1 MDTND
6 LTYQAKRY
14 LGYAEDIHF
23 DNVYV
28 NETTFEV
35 GFQSRHDNTRLPD
48 CKYYSICDLIERDG
62 LWFKVD
68 KKSIEVIVQ
77 TYFPCE
83 RVKKFV
89 DEAVNCIRDFLIKE
103 RPTQLHS
110 CKLGVGKSSL
120 TFMCFDESVEN
131 AADETSLEECI
142 EDDWED
148 FEALDTYALSSS
160 VSITSEGYKISTDK
174 LTKLALEYIDVTIDQ

>member
-1 MDTND
+1 MHIPYIILSDRTC
-6 LTYQAKRY
+6 LT
-14 LGYAEDIHF
+14 L
-23 DNVYV
+23 
-28 NETTFEV
+28 
-35 GFQSRHDNTRLPD
+35 
-48 CKYYSICDLIERDG
+48 

-110 CKLGVGKSSL
+110 CKLGVGESSL

-160 VSITSEGYKISTDK
+160 VSITSEG
-174 LTKLALEYIDVTIDQ
+174 